1 MFSPEYSK
9 IIHYTGNEN
18 TQIYQ
23 VEILVT
29 NLQGNV
35 L

>member
-1 MFSPEYSK
+1 MFSLEYSK

-23 VEILVT
+23 VELVILIYR
-29 NLQGNV
+29 
-35 L
+35 